1 MTCYGKALPFCFL
14 AINVSHLQL
23 HGGAKWQFQRRV
35 RPVVSSVKVRL
46 CVSGLRSFA
55 GALEPHQGSNQLT
68 GSFCSLQVACQ
79 RRIFCMHAFIPTCYI
94 KHKEPDE
101 IFVCLNSASRTGK
114 FYYIIRLRRLLFEFY
129 HIIRLSRFLFEFYDF
144 LKQVFFYFVKC
155 CKCMRG
161 FRTLELN

>member
-1 MTCYGKALPFCFL
+1 
-14 AINVSHLQL
+14 
-23 HGGAKWQFQRRV
+23 
-35 RPVVSSVKVRL
+35 
-46 CVSGLRSFA
+46 VSGLRSFA

-68 GSFCSLQVACQ
+68 CSLQVACQ

-114 FYYIIRLRRLLFEFY
+114 FYIIRLRRLLFEFY

-144 LKQVFFYFVKC
+144 LKQVFLL
-155 CKCMRG
+155 
-161 FRTLELN
+161 FRKVL